1 MGRANETHDQSE
13 SKTTTT
19 PDATTTPNAAGD
31 GDGTDEIDGV
41 GAERPATGPTASEE
55 TPVTDGG
62 TERRLVAGW
71 QGRYYEDFAVGDVY
85 KHPYGRTVT
94 ETDNVWFTN
103 LSMNLNPMHFNEAY
117 AAETE
122 FGERL
127 VDGTFVI
134 ALAVGM
140 SVIDV
145 SANATA
151 NLGYDD
157 IRHHEPVFHGDTIFA
172 ESEVLEKRESSSRDH
187 VGIVTTGLRAYNQ
200 NGDLVLSLERTVMV
214 LKRSHAEP
222 SAAQPTGW
230 PEGIGTQ
237 PEDLS

>member
-1 MGRANETHDQSE
+1 MTEADADETDDS
-13 SKTTTT
+13 TD
-19 PDATTTPNAAGD
+19 PD
-31 GDGTDEIDGV
+31 
-41 GAERPATGPTASEE
+41 
-55 TPVTDGG
+55 
-62 TERRLVAGW
+62 RRLVEGW

-103 LSMNLNPMHFNEAY
+103 VTMNSNPMHFNEAY

-134 ALAVGM
+134 ALSVGL
-140 SVIDV
+140 SVVDV

-157 IRHHEPVFHGDTIFA
+157 IRHHAPVYHGDTIFA
-172 ESEVLEKRESSSRDH
+172 ESEVLHKRESESRDH
-187 VGIVTTGLRAYNQ
+187 VGMVTTELRAYNQ
-200 NGDLVLSLERTVMV
+200 DDELVLSLERTPMV
-214 LKRSHAEP
+214 LKREYAEP
-222 SAAQPTGW
+222 SAAAPTGW

-237 PEDLS
+237 PEDLGE

>member
-1 MGRANETHDQSE
+1 MSNSSE
-13 SKTTTT
+13 STETQERQLV
-19 PDATTTPNAAGD
+19 D
-31 GDGTDEIDGV
+31 G
-41 GAERPATGPTASEE
+41 
-55 TPVTDGG
+55 
-62 TERRLVAGW
+62 W
-71 QGRYYEDFAVGDVY
+71 HGRYYEDFRVGDVY

-103 LSMNLNPMHFNEAY
+103 ISMNNNPMHFNEAY

-151 NLGYDD
+151 NLGYDN
-157 IRHHEPVFHGDTIFA
+157 IRHHAPVFHGDTIFA
-172 ESEVLEKRESSSRDH
+172 ESEVTARRESDSRDH
-187 VGIVTTGLRAYNQ
+187 VGIVTTELRAFNET
-200 NGDLVLSLERTVMV
+200 DELVLSLERTPMV
-214 LKRSHAEP
+214 LKREYAEP
-222 SAAQPTGW
+222 SAAAPTGW
-230 PEGIGTQ
+230 PDGIGTQ
-237 PEDLS
+237 PEDLE

>member
-1 MGRANETHDQSE
+1 MSE
-13 SKTTTT
+13 RTLKT
-19 PDATTTPNAAGD
+19 
-31 GDGTDEIDGV
+31 
-41 GAERPATGPTASEE
+41 
-55 TPVTDGG
+55 
-62 TERRLVAGW
+62 GW
-71 QGRYYEDFAVGDVY
+71 QGRYYEDFEIGDVY

-103 LSMNLNPMHFNEAY
+103 VTMNVNPMHFNEAY

-134 ALAVGM
+134 ALVVGM

-145 SANATA
+145 SINATA

-157 IRHHEPVFHGDTIFA
+157 IRHHAPVFHGDTLFA
-172 ESEVLEKRESSSRDH
+172 ESEVLSKRESESRDH
-187 VGIVTTGLRAYNQ
+187 VGIVTTELRAHNQ
-200 NGDLVLSLERTVMV
+200 DDDLVLSLERTPMV
-214 LKRSHAEP
+214 LKREYAQP
-222 SAAQPTGW
+222 SAAQPPGW

-237 PEDLS
+237 PEDDS